1 MKGKKM
7 IALLLC
13 CALLMSI
20 ITTASAITLKPSPGS
35 TASSA
40 SVVKNS
46 GNEPYVYVSGYPTE
60 VTVGY
65 FNCRIRMKNAN
76 STSTT
81 AATPNYM
88 IDCGGEK
95 SFYYLP
101 GMNQQGE
108 SYIIRTQCGDNETNT
123 LTINLIWNP

>member
-20 ITTASAITLKPSPGS
+20 ITTASAITLKPAPGR
-35 TASSA
+35 TASSTPI
-40 SVVKNS
+40 VKNS
-46 GNEPYVYVSGYPTE
+46 GSEPYVYVSGYPTQ

-65 FNCRIRMKNAN
+65 FNCRIRMKNADSSN
-76 STSTT
+76 TT
-81 AATPNYM
+81 AATPNYI

-95 SFYYLP
+95 DFYYLP
-101 GMNQQGE
+101 GMNQEGK
-108 SYIIRTQCGDNETNT
+108 SYIIRTQCGDNETNE
-123 LTINLIWNP
+123 LTINLTWNP